1 MVIFPWQMV
10 IFPLNMVIFHS
21 YVSLPE
27 GIQMFSTIDWTE
39 ECFKLLRLDFNGQA
53 RGETTFNISSICS
66 EDILPHA
73 AETSGAL
80 QLYALHTKQ
89 VWYIN
94 IYEILH
100 KTSNTDFVFSC
111 IFLASPNRCYW
122 LVFPCFSLMPPVRSL
137 SCFLCRTVKSSCS
150 ATSSSFIHNV
160 CKALQSHFTEIYKW
174 AMKNTP
180 IPSHYT
186 GWLVSKR
193 GSLTSALSWWVR
205 VTMQPSMFRTMRKR
219 APSKSICTRCK
230 GRRWDGKTEP
240 NGSWSGAFNFTMPRN

>member
-1 MVIFPWQMV
+1 MDKPGVKP
-10 IFPLNMVIFHS
+10 P
-21 YVSLPE
+21 
-27 GIQMFSTIDWTE
+27 STSHRSAQKIS
-39 ECFKLLRLDFNGQA
+39 FRMLLKPRAHCNCTLCTQSKF
-53 RGETTFNISSICS
+53 
-66 EDILPHA
+66 DI
-73 AETSGAL
+73 
-80 QLYALHTKQ
+80 Y
-89 VWYIN
+89 

-219 APSKSICTRCK
+219 APSKSICTRGK